1 MAVKHLLSVQEL
13 GAENLA
19 SLVDRSLMI
28 AQGNNGNKLTLAG
41 KIVGIYFRRSS
52 TRTRT
57 AFSAGAINLGANII
71 SYGPSDLQIVTGE
84 TVQDTAR
91 VLSNFLDALVV
102 RTNESIEEM
111 RAMTVQN
118 EMAII
123 NAMSDGEHP
132 TQSIADLVTIKEAF
146 GRLDDI
152 HVLYLGEGNNT
163 AAALALA
170 VAQTSGMR
178 LTLLTPE
185 GYGLSESLMSM
196 ATALAAEFGAAV
208 DQRHTLDKLPRDM
221 DVVYT
226 ARWQT
231 MGTPK
236 SDPNW
241 QSKFEPYKVTKE
253 LMERVSKSSRT
264 IFLHD
269 LPAVRDGEVDDEV
282 LDGLQSRAFR
292 QAYHKMTSA
301 MSVLEWCM
309 AAG

>member
-28 AQGNNGNKLTLAG
+28 ARGNNGNKLTLAG
-41 KIVGIYFRRSS
+41 KIVGTYFRRSS

-57 AFSAGAINLGANII
+57 AFSAGAINLGAHII

-102 RTNESIEEM
+102 RTNDSIEEM

-146 GRLDDI
+146 DRLDDV

-178 LTLLTPE
+178 LTLVTPE

-196 ATALAAEFGAAV
+196 ASALATESGAAV
-208 DQRHTLDKLPRDM
+208 DQRHTLDKLPRDI

-241 QSKFEPYKVTKE
+241 QSKFEPYKVTTE
-253 LMERVSKSSRT
+253 LMERVSKSSKT

-269 LPAVRDGEVDDEV
+269 LPAVRGGEVDDEV